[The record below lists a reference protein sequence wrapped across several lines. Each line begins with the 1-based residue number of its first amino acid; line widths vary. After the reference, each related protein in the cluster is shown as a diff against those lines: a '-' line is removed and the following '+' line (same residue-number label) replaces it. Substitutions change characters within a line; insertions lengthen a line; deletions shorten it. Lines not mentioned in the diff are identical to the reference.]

1 MDNACSG
8 FGVGEH
14 AGVGQL
20 KRKHEKGYSKT
31 MSLIENEQRHK
42 LLHKISDVSRGM
54 NGPYGLRNI
63 TCHMVEK
70 KVRMW
75 IWRRSTLR
83 NITDVSEE
91 MPASALSAVP
101 PKQR

>member
-1 MDNACSG
+1 MGASLDGYRSMDNACSG

-70 KVRMW
+70 K
-75 IWRRSTLR
+75 
-83 NITDVSEE
+83 SECE
-91 MPASALSAVP
+91 YDDAVP
-101 PKQR
+101 